1 MEDCRDLAKDTGT
14 LYTNLEDE
22 SVDPDDVIMSVHV
35 ESEKDCEL
43 AVEVSG
49 WRSERTREPRQGCE
63 YKARD
68 GEKRKKRR
76 FDFGDLFP
84 KS

>member
-1 MEDCRDLAKDTGT
+1 
-14 LYTNLEDE
+14 
-22 SVDPDDVIMSVHV
+22 MSVHV

-63 YKARD
+63 YKARAWKKK
-68 GEKRKKRR
+68 EKRCV
-76 FDFGDLFP
+76 FDFGDLFERARVL
-84 KS
+84 KERGGME